1 MSNHYEWLMQPIDIQ
16 FLQRPKPIPSLPFKQ
31 FWVIDNY
38 LPVSIHHTWE
48 DWRWRNTNWGRQNRV
63 IRNNKIRHCYWGES
77 IYMNIAER
85 SWNYNKNSASDHDEK
100 RNLHSSRWKNQ
111 AKWKKNVV
119 ALSTGVG
126 YRHSII
132 DWFIHKLRQDFHF
145 DWEKFQYC
153 GFNGQTKG
161 QDGTV
166 HEDTG
171 LSESCLNNLS
181 FLYYDQ
187 KRWEDD
193 WGGDLIFYNSEYHS
207 HAEEH
212 SGIPNDEG
220 AHEIGR
226 VKYKPNRLVIMNGAM
241 THRHPGPDA
250 DYNVENEFPYRTSL
264 VVRGDEVSLWK
275 EQ

>member
-31 FWVIDNY
+31 VWVIDNY

-126 YRHSII
+126 YRLSIL

-207 HAEEH
+207 AAEEY
-212 SGIPNDEG
+212 SGIPDDEG

-226 VKYKPNRLVIMNGAM
+226 VKYKPNRLVIMNGAI

-264 VVRGDEVSLWK
+264 VVRGDKVSLWK

>member
-1 MSNHYEWLMQPIDIQ
+1 MQPIDIQ

-31 FWVIDNY
+31 VWVIDNY

-207 HAEEH
+207 AAEEY
-212 SGIPNDEG
+212 SGIPDDEG

-264 VVRGDEVSLWK
+264 VVRGDKVSLWK

>member
-1 MSNHYEWLMQPIDIQ
+1 MSNHYEWLMQPIDVQ
-16 FLQRPKPIPSLPFKQ
+16 FLQKPKPIPSLPFKQ
-31 FWVIDNY
+31 IWVIDNY
-38 LPVSIHHTWE
+38 LPPSIHDSWYE
-48 DWRWRNTNWGRQNRV
+48 SRFSSSKWGRQNRV
-63 IRNNKIRHCYWGES
+63 IRNDKIRHLYWGES
-77 IYMNIAER
+77 IYINIEDRGWERKAKSPDWWAEQR
-85 SWNYNKNSASDHDEK
+85 ALNSD
-100 RNLHSSRWKNQ
+100 RWKNQ
-111 AKWKKNVV
+111 AEWKKN
-119 ALSTGVG
+119 AISPKGVG
-126 YRHSII
+126 YRHSMI

-145 DWEKFQYC
+145 DWVKFQYC

-171 LSESCLNNLS
+171 LGDDCLNNLS

-187 KRWEDD
+187 KEWKDD

-207 HAEEH
+207 HAEEY
-212 SGIPNDEG
+212 SGIPEDEG

-250 DYNVENEFPYRTSL
+250 DYNVENQFPYRTSL
-264 VVRGDEVSLWK
+264 VVRGDEVRLWG